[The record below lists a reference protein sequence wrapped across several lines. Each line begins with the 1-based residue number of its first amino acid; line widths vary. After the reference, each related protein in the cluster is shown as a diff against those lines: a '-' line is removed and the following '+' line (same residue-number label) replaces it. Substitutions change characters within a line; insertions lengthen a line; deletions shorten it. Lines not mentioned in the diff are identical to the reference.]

1 MLTSLMAVTNKQ
13 QRRKGNKNM
22 AYLKTWKP
30 TPRSNE
36 KARMLVAE
44 SAVDLFNWIKE
55 RHDFNNSC
63 ASQDSNHKPEQSW
76 DMSAGWSGAVDM
88 VNRGWNEGT
97 KDVLARLDQVKHSLE
112 EQFTGYRMEVTGQF
126 FDVGLV
132 VSGEPECWFQEE
144 TEPIRKVAKI
154 AVNATASCGTS
165 ANLIRN
171 RGAAIVALADHLQQ
185 VGWIVELSVFF
196 VALGHANRDNNE
208 NTIIRI
214 DVPTRPVD
222 IDELAFL
229 VAHPAGFRR
238 LGFAAEEAVNCNQNL
253 GGYGGGGI
261 LKGDAEY
268 KGEIKP
274 EHSQAFIDW
283 CKDGGCSADANIE
296 LLEYLT
302 SSQDDKFGTPE
313 LAARWVKEQIEK
325 IG

>member
-1 MLTSLMAVTNKQ
+1 MVGMHKQ
-13 QRRKGNKNM
+13 QRIRGRNM

-36 KARMLVAE
+36 AARMVVAE
-44 SAVDLFNWIKE
+44 SAVDLMEWITA
-55 RHDFNNSC
+55 RHDFNSNC
-63 ASQDSNHKPEQSW
+63 ASQDSYTRPENSW
-76 DMSAGWSGAVDM
+76 DLNAGWDGAVNM
-88 VNRGWNEGT
+88 VRTGWHEGT
-97 KDVLARLDQVKHSLE
+97 KDVLARLEQVKHSLAE
-112 EQFTGYRMEVTGQF
+112 EFSGYRMDVTGQF

-144 TEPIRKVAKI
+144 HEPIRKIAKI
-154 AVNATASCGTS
+154 AVNATASCGTN
-165 ANLIRN
+165 ANVIKN

-196 VALGHANRDNNE
+196 VALGHRDRDNNK

-214 DVPTRPVD
+214 DVDTKPID

-238 LGFAAEEAVNCNQNL
+238 IGFAAEEAANANGNL

-261 LKGDAEY
+261 TKESAISRGDVKSEYAE
-268 KGEIKP
+268 
-274 EHSQAFIDW
+274 SFVSW

-296 LLEYLT
+296 LLEYLVNG
-302 SSQDDKFGTPE
+302 QDDFGTPE
-313 LAARWVKEQIEK
+313 LAAKWVARQINGIE
-325 IG
+325 G